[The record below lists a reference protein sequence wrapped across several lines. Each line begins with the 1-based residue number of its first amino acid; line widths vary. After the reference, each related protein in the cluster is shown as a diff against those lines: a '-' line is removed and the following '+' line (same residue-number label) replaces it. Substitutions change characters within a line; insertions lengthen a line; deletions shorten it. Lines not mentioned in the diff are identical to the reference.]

1 MASCSKQMV
10 LIKLTKG
17 TSVTGTPTVL
27 KVTQAGSG
35 HLTEEIEWVDTD
47 EVTDAAVLL
56 TVT

>member
-1 MASCSKQMV
+1 MV

-17 TSVTGTPTVL
+17 TSVTGTTTVL
-27 KVTQAGSG
+27 KVTPAGSG
-35 HLTEEIEWVDTD
+35 HLTEEIELVDTA

>member
-1 MASCSKQMV
+1 MV

-27 KVTQAGSG
+27 KVTPAGSG
-35 HLTEEIEWVDTD
+35 HLTEEIEWVDTA